1 MALRLICCFIV
12 ILFYIERKPLLM
24 RNLAILLPLK
34 SKLPGKSQRFSAI
47 DDSIKMNFE
56 KV

>member
-12 ILFYIERKPLLM
+12 ILFYIERKSLLM